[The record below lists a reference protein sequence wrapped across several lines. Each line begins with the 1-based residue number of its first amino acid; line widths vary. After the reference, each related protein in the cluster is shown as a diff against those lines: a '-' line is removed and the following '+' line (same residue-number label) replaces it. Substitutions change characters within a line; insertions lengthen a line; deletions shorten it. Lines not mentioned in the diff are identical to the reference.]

1 VRRRRWSD
9 HRIRHSGPVTHSH
22 LPVDSPEPPSEG
34 VRAQRRRAGRLLSL
48 VLVPVALATIAG
60 LFVFWPDTAET
71 VARQDATTQVVP
83 GVVFVEATVLSV
95 EPYDCSGPD
104 PGPGSPV
111 PATLTCATVVVT
123 IEDGPDAGNSVAV
136 RIPAEVYL
144 AGFDPGDGLRLQRS
158 RPMDGAPIAYSFS
171 DFSRDTPLTLLA
183 VAFAVAIV
191 AVARIRGLA
200 ALFGLGFA
208 FFILVSFMLP
218 GLLNGEPPLWI
229 ALVGSSAIMFV
240 VLYLAHGF
248 SARTTTAL
256 AGTLFGLA
264 LVAGL
269 GAWASGWSRLTG
281 LNSEENL
288 TLTFLTGGVDPA
300 GIVICGIIV
309 AGLGVLNDVTITQA
323 SAVWQLHELA
333 PEMPARRLFTSA
345 MAIGRDHIAS
355 TVYTIVFAYA
365 GAALPV
371 LLILETLQRPFL
383 EVVTGEAV
391 AEEVVRTMVGSIGL
405 VLAVPVTTA
414 IGVLL
419 VKSTTRGGVPAGQE
433 PAQTSAK
440 ASGLRTRSGTTQSE
454 AG

>member
-1 VRRRRWSD
+1 M
-9 HRIRHSGPVTHSH
+9 THSH
-22 LPVDSPEPPSEG
+22 LAIDDTEPTPQ
-34 VRAQRRRAGRLLSL
+34 VRAQRRRAGRLLAI
-48 VLVPVALATIAG
+48 VLVPVALATIVG
-60 LFVFWPDTAET
+60 LFVLWPDGAQSA
-71 VARQDATTQVVP
+71 ARQEATNQIIP
-83 GVVFVEATVLSV
+83 GTVFVDGTVLAV
-95 EPYDCSGPD
+95 DPYDCSGTPS
-104 PGPGSPV
+104 PGSPV
-111 PATLTCATVVVT
+111 PATLTCADVVV
-123 IEDGPDAGNSVAV
+123 ELADGPDAGASVSV
-136 RIPAEVYL
+136 QIPAEVYL
-144 AGFDPGDGLRLQRS
+144 AGFGVGDGLRLQRS
-158 RPMDGAPIAYSFS
+158 APVEDVPVSYSFT
-171 DFSRDTPLTLLA
+171 DFSRETPLTLLSI
-183 VAFAVAIV
+183 VFAVAII
-191 AVARIRGLA
+191 AVARLRGLA
-200 ALFGLGFA
+200 ALAGLGFA
-208 FFILVSFMLP
+208 FLVLVAFMLP
-218 GLLNGEPPLWI
+218 GLLNGESPIWV

-248 SARTTTAL
+248 TARTTTAL

-269 GAWASGWSRLTG
+269 GSWASSWSRLTG
-281 LNSEENL
+281 LGSEENL
-288 TLTFLTGGVDPA
+288 TLTYLTGQIDPA

-333 PEMPARRLFTSA
+333 PEMPARRLFSSA

-371 LLILETLQRPFL
+371 LLILETLQRPFID
-383 EVVTGEAV
+383 VVTGEAV

-419 VKSTTRGGVPAGQE
+419 VKSTARQE
-433 PAQTSAK
+433 AQTSASDS
-440 ASGLRTRSGTTQSE
+440 ALRTRSGTTQSE